1 MPAAI
6 EVREQLAQ
14 LAAKA
19 GNPAREEQWL
29 REIVHAD
36 AQAGPARTD
45 RTRYLAATAQLRLA
59 QPLRDEFRDIRLV
72 IPLKKSLIAKRKSME
87 AALAAY
93 KTAADYNVA
102 EVTTAATYETAELYR
117 KLGKDV
123 MDSERPKKLSKDE
136 LEQYESL
143 LEDQSFPFEEQAI
156 QIHEIN
162 TARARDGIYDD
173 SVKKSFAA
181 LAQLKPGRY
190 GKTELSQDVV
200 TTLQ

>member
-1 MPAAI
+1 MA
-6 EVREQLAQ
+6 
-14 LAAKA
+14 
-19 GNPAREEQWL
+19 N
-29 REIVHAD
+29 
-36 AQAGPARTD
+36 
-45 RTRYLAATAQLRLA
+45 
-59 QPLRDEFRDIRLV
+59 
-72 IPLKKSLIAKRKSME
+72 
-87 AALAAY
+87 
-93 KTAADYNVA
+93 
-102 EVTTAATYETAELYR
+102 VTTAATYETAEMYR

-123 MDSERPKKLSKDE
+123 LESERPKNLKKDE

-162 TARARDGIYDD
+162 TARARDGIYDE

-181 LAQLKPGRY
+181 LAELKPGRY